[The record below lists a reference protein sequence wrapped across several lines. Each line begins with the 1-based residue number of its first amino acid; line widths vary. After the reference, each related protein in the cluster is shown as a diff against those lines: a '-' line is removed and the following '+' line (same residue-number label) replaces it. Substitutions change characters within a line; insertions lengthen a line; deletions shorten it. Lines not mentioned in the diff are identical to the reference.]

1 MLIFRRFLF
10 FGFLVNLA
18 LPSMPAE
25 TSPPPPAIV
34 IGFVGGFVRHDDP
47 VRGGVKLAER
57 LRSDYG
63 STSVHVEVF
72 ENHRREKARK
82 EILRL
87 LHVNTHRRPLT
98 PQEKENARIIIYGIS
113 WGGSET
119 VALAQELKKDGI
131 PVTLTIQ
138 VDSVAKIGQ
147 HDDVIPANVAE
158 AANFYQV
165 SGLLHGRREIRAEN
179 PAATRIDGNF
189 RFDYSA
195 STLKCEGYP
204 WHQRFLF
211 RTHVQ
216 IECDP
221 TVWGQVEALVR
232 SKLPKARVGT
242 NSTGL

>member
-1 MLIFRRFLF
+1 M
-10 FGFLVNLA
+10 
-18 LPSMPAE
+18 
-25 TSPPPPAIV
+25 
-34 IGFVGGFVRHDDP
+34 
-47 VRGGVKLAER
+47 
-57 LRSDYG
+57 
-63 STSVHVEVF
+63 
-72 ENHRREKARK
+72 
-82 EILRL
+82 RL
-87 LHVNTHRRPLT
+87 LHVNTHRRSLT